1 MDDPQTSSGGSA
13 YIAVHGSDLLLA
25 VRAGYEYKF
34 VGYFA
39 MNTRAICLFIH
50 SPSSYVRLFRA
61 RSISI
66 YLSLSHPSQISNG
79 SLDHTYNLPLPSRLR
94 ENQRESDLSGLK
106 QIAGCVKVKGRG
118 YLQEIGTRMPIRPRQ
133 SRQMHEVEKLD
144 RRM

>member
-50 SPSSYVRLFRA
+50 LVPMSAFSAPALSLY
-61 RSISI
+61 I
-66 YLSLSHPSQISNG
+66 SLSHPSQISNG
-79 SLDHTYNLPLPSRLR
+79 SLDHPYHLPLPSRLR
-94 ENQRESDLSGLK
+94 ENQRES
-106 QIAGCVKVKGRG
+106 
-118 YLQEIGTRMPIRPRQ
+118 E
-133 SRQMHEVEKLD
+133 SRRTSNK
-144 RRM
+144 